1 MKTIHLVDTV
11 KVELNFK
18 GRHLYQDYFGHAPE
32 RDNFGLTEMQ
42 LLDLINMCGGHLS
55 PGAITPISHNY
66 IFMKDSDL
74 ENVNDLY

>member
-42 LLDLINMCGGHLS
+42 LLDLINMC
-55 PGAITPISHNY
+55 
-66 IFMKDSDL
+66 
-74 ENVNDLY
+74 